1 MAYIANTA
9 FEVKVSNHE
18 FDSTANITGIFL
30 NSDSAKEICSAG
42 FLCTRSA
49 LTVNEGYNAVGP
61 ESAPV
66 TIKNTNTWNMIAATA
81 SALAQAGI
89 YACNPFDVNM
99 VTDPVTGAVYK
110 VGSNT
115 LGLPAPAGY
124 PTTYTRIRFDNDHVY
139 RFGAGNVNGSVGSN
153 TIFTIA
159 AGLLVP
165 ASAAPAG
172 NGAPYFE
179 LVGTGKFT
187 QGAYQGFDYYDLRA
201 CMTVAQVSG
210 S

>member
-1 MAYIANTA
+1 MAYIAKTA

-18 FDSTANITGIFL
+18 FDSTANITGFFI
-30 NSDSAKEICSAG
+30 NSDSAQEICSAG

-49 LTVNEGYNAVGP
+49 LTVNEGYNGVGP
-61 ESAPV
+61 TGATV
-66 TIKNTNTWNMIAATA
+66 TIKNTNTWNMTAAAA
-81 SALAQAGI
+81 SVLAQAGI

-99 VTDPVTGAVYK
+99 LTDPVTGSIYK

-115 LGLPAPAGY
+115 LGLAAPAGY
-124 PTTYTRIRFDNDHVY
+124 PTTYTKIRFDNDHVY
-139 RFGAGNVNGSVGSN
+139 RFGEGNVSGTVGSN

-165 ASAAPAG
+165 ASAAPTA

-179 LVGTGKFT
+179 LVGTGEFT
-187 QGAYQGFDYYDLRA
+187 QGAYQGFGYYDLRA

-210 S
+210 